1 MLHINKGERMNKVK
15 RTAVAGVAGLALA
28 AGLSACTDADVVN
41 ENISKDAD
49 NFKIPRRV
57 VFYNGITDTYIL
69 TVEGYCQIEPG
80 DPNNFRVTCKVGKD
94 QYIRDVLGR
103 SDNVTYFV
111 EQMDPATVSADH
123 YKVVFKPSAIVPNFE
138 VR

>member
-1 MLHINKGERMNKVK
+1 MKIK
-15 RTAVAGVAGLALA
+15 RSIAVLAVALVASLGAT
-28 AGLSACTDADVVN
+28 ACTSDADVVN
-41 ENISKDAD
+41 ENLSKEAD

-80 DPNNFRVTCKVGKD
+80 DPNNFRVTCKVGEDAKGNA
-94 QYIRDVLGR
+94 QYIRDTLGR

-111 EQMDPATVSADH
+111 EQLNPATVSANH
-123 YKVVFKPSAIVPNFE
+123 YKVVFKPSTLIPNFE

>member
-1 MLHINKGERMNKVK
+1 MKIKQVI
-15 RTAVAGVAGLALA
+15 VAGALALA
-28 AGLSACTDADVVN
+28 TLVAGTACTSDADVVN
-41 ENISKDAD
+41 ENLSKDAD

-80 DPNNFRVTCKVGKD
+80 DPNNFRVTCKVGPD
-94 QYIRDVLGR
+94 EYIRDTLGR

-111 EQMDPATVSADH
+111 EQMNPATVSAKH
-123 YKVVFKPSAIVPNFE
+123 YKVVFKPSTLIPNFE

>member
-1 MLHINKGERMNKVK
+1 MRTALK
-15 RTAVAGVAGLALA
+15 RTVVGLVLVGATLAGT
-28 AGLSACTDADVVN
+28 ACTSDADVVN
-41 ENISKDAD
+41 NNLSKDAD

-69 TVEGYCQIEPG
+69 TVEGFCQIEPG
-80 DPNNFRVTCKVGKD
+80 DPNNFRVTCKTGKDSEGKD
-94 QYIRDVLGR
+94 QFVRDTLGR

-111 EQMDPATVSADH
+111 EQMNPATVSKDH
-123 YKVVFKPSAIVPNFE
+123 YKVVFKPSALIPNFE